1 MFVGIKMLSD
11 ILVEILVGL
20 NVVKLSFLLIYIA
33 LIPQHYC
40 KLNFLS
46 T

>member
-20 NVVKLSFLLIYIA
+20 NVVKLSFLLIYIDDIVA
-33 LIPQHYC
+33 AI
-40 KLNFLS
+40 
-46 T
+46 